1 MLSILAGFALV
12 FFGLVTPNGER
23 HVVFGLGILAP
34 GAFGLPVILSRRPL
48 SFIEPTFLLLPSII
62 VGTTLGASF
71 IAYGMGPRWDLVT
84 NGEPYAHFINGG
96 IWILVSLTLVGIGS
110 CLPTPRIRLEEM
122 RLFQDI
128 SVSPSRLTAVIA
140 VAIPLVWIMSGLLA
154 VSAVGGDLD
163 AISRKR
169 DLEGGDQGLA
179 RVVSAL
185 NVAIVAFVAASAFS
199 IYRRMPLKIAAALVV
214 LIAGSVL
221 IPFVSSQR
229 GQVMNT
235 FIALFIVAMVYD
247 RLKLRSLVVYA
258 VVVLVAFSAMT
269 SLRQA
274 AQGGELSRRV
284 DSFNNPIVALGAAG
298 NGLSI
303 SGTSHILGNVP
314 ERMDYLYGSSFFS
327 WLSFPVPRSLWPDK
341 PDISLG
347 KMVKEQVLGQTTRL
361 TGRPPSLMAEG
372 YMNFGIIGYLMI
384 SLLFGVMIRA
394 VWDAFRPL
402 LANNKIAVV
411 LYVSLMPFVYGLMNA
426 NFSRIIIL
434 MMFALLPLVIV
445 LYLIRFMGMNRS
457 RSAFRLE
464 GHRR

>member
-1 MLSILAGFALV
+1 M
-12 FFGLVTPNGER
+12 
-23 HVVFGLGILAP
+23 VFGLGILAP

-71 IAYGMGPRWDLVT
+71 IAYGTGPRWDFVT

-110 CLPTPRIRLEEM
+110 CLPTARIRLEEI

-128 SVSPSRLTAVIA
+128 SVSPSRLTAIIT
-140 VAIPLVWIMSGLLA
+140 VAIPLVWIMSGFLA
-154 VSAVGGDLD
+154 VGAVGGDLD

-169 DLEGGDQGLA
+169 DLESGDQGLV

-185 NVAIVAFVAASAFS
+185 NVAIVTFVAAAAFS
-199 IYRRMPLKIAAALVV
+199 IYRRMPLNVAAALVV

-221 IPFVSSQR
+221 IPFVTSHR

-235 FIALFIVAMVYD
+235 FIALFIIAMVYE
-247 RLKLRSLVVYA
+247 RLKLRTLVTYA
-258 VVVLVAFSAMT
+258 VVVLLAFSAMT

-303 SGTSHILGNVP
+303 AGTSHILGNVP

-327 WLSFPVPRSLWPDK
+327 WVTFPIPRSLWPNK
-341 PDISLG
+341 PDVSLG

-361 TGRPPSLMAEG
+361 TGRPPSFMAEG
-372 YMNFGIIGYLMI
+372 YMNFGIFGYLI
-384 SLLFGVMIRA
+384 VSLLFGALTRV
-394 VWDAFRPL
+394 VWNTFRPL
-402 LANNKIAVV
+402 LANNKIATVF
-411 LYVSLMPFVYGLMNA
+411 YISLMPFIYGLMNG
-426 NFSRIIIL
+426 NLSRIIVL
-434 MMFALLPLVIV
+434 MLLALTPLLVV
-445 LYLIRFMGMNRS
+445 AYLLRYLVVGR
-457 RSAFRLE
+457 RRPAFKLE
-464 GHRR
+464 GRRL